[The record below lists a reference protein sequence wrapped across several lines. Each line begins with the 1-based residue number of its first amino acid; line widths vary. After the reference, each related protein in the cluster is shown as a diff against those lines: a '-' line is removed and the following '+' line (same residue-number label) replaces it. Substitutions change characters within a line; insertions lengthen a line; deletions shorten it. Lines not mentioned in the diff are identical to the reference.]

1 MEYKK
6 YVIDNV
12 EIYTYKTDK
21 FKTIKINMM
30 FINEYSSE
38 DILYNNLLNKVLY
51 KSTKTC
57 NNEIK
62 MNKKYMELYS
72 PGLRIFDMYKN
83 ISEKNFQYTFLNEKY
98 TEKEQNKNNIDF
110 LFDIIFNPNIK
121 NKKFEKNN
129 FLLCKNDSKINY
141 NLALENPNFLVDI
154 NSFSNISEDLPSK
167 ILMSTD
173 IKKLDDINEKNL
185 YNYYINFLN
194 TSSLKIFIVGD
205 INEKQIINILKDK
218 LKNFKFKNNDLEIQ
232 EYTIINKS
240 ITNEIRMHKDFN
252 QSILKL
258 IYKVL
263 NITDYERKYVFPLF
277 NIILGGNNFK
287 LYKNVREKNS
297 LSYYIYSRYNKFESI
312 FSIECG
318 IKKENYNKTLS
329 IIYKQLKNMQESI
342 ISNKE
347 LRNAKEIIIAS
358 ENNIYD
364 NLNSIL
370 SELIN
375 VSHLKTD
382 DNEEYI
388 KKIKSVKIS
397 DIVNLANKI
406 NLDVLFFL
414 EGN

>member
-6 YVIDNV
+6 HIIDNV

-30 FINEYSSE
+30 FINKYSSD
-38 DILYNNLLNKVLY
+38 DILYNKLLNKVLY

-72 PGLRIFDMYKN
+72 PGLTIFDSYKN

-98 TEKEQNKNNIDF
+98 TEKEQNKKNIDF
-110 LFDIIFNPNIK
+110 LFDVIFNPNIK
-121 NKKFEKNN
+121 TKKFEKNN
-129 FLLCKNDSKINY
+129 FLLCKNDLKTNY
-141 NLALENPNFLVDI
+141 NLALENPNFIVDK
-154 NSFSNISEDLPSK
+154 NSISNISEDLPSK
-167 ILMSTD
+167 ILMSFD
-173 IKKLDDINEKNL
+173 IKKLDYINENNL
-185 YNYYINFLN
+185 YKYYINFFYN
-194 TSSLKIFIVGD
+194 SSLKIFIVGD
-205 INEKQIINILKDK
+205 INEKQILNILRDK
-218 LKNFKFKNNDLEIQ
+218 LQKYKFKNNDLEIQ
-232 EYTIINKS
+232 EYNLINKS
-240 ITNEIRMHKDFN
+240 NTKEIKIQKDFN

-263 NITDYERKYVFPLF
+263 DITDYERKYVFPLF
-277 NIILGGNNFK
+277 NIILGGYNFK

-297 LSYYIYSRYNKFESI
+297 LSYYVFSKYNKYESL

-318 IKKENYNKTLS
+318 IKKENYDKTLS
-329 IIYKQLKNMQESI
+329 IIYKQLKDMQEGK
-342 ISNKE
+342 ISNNE
-347 LRNAKEIIIAS
+347 LKNAKELIITS
-358 ENNIYD
+358 EDNIYD
-364 NLNSIL
+364 NLGSIL

-382 DNEEYI
+382 DNIEFI
-388 KKIKSVKIS
+388 KKIKRVKIT
-397 DIVNLANKI
+397 DIVKFSNKI

>member
-1 MEYKK
+1 
-6 YVIDNV
+6 
-12 EIYTYKTDK
+12 
-21 FKTIKINMM
+21 
-30 FINEYSSE
+30 
-38 DILYNNLLNKVLY
+38 
-51 KSTKTC
+51 
-57 NNEIK
+57 
-62 MNKKYMELYS
+62 
-72 PGLRIFDMYKN
+72 
-83 ISEKNFQYTFLNEKY
+83 
-98 TEKEQNKNNIDF
+98 
-110 LFDIIFNPNIK
+110 
-121 NKKFEKNN
+121 
-129 FLLCKNDSKINY
+129 
-141 NLALENPNFLVDI
+141 
-154 NSFSNISEDLPSK
+154 
-167 ILMSTD
+167 MSTD

-347 LRNAKEIIIAS
+347 LRNAKELIIAS

-397 DIVNLANKI
+397 DIVNLAKKI